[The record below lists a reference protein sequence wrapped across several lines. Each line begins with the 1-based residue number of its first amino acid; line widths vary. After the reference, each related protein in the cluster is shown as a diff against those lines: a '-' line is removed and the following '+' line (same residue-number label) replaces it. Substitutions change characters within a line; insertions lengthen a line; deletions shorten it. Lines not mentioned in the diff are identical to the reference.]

1 MSFYDD
7 LIRKTPDSVLKSIH
21 AADRNAVKRAL
32 NKEKLNED
40 DFVAL
45 LSPAADEFLE
55 AMAQNAHDSTLRHFG
70 KTVQL
75 FTPLYLSNFCVNGCV
90 YCGFNTINEIPRG
103 RLEYDQAE
111 HEAKAI
117 AATGLKHV
125 LLLTGE
131 SPKESSVDYISE
143 CVKRMRNYFESVS
156 VEIYPLDI
164 PDYSCLVTA
173 GCDGLTIFQEVYD
186 ETLYGEFHPRGP
198 KRNYRYRLDA
208 PERGCAAS
216 MRTVNIG
223 TLLGLGPWRSES
235 FFTGLHAAWLQKKYP
250 DVSMGLSLPRIRPH
264 SGSFQP
270 QHPVSDREL
279 IQIMLAMR
287 IFLPSA
293 SITIST
299 RETDWLR
306 DNMVGIGMTRMSAGV
321 STSVGG
327 RSVEE
332 KSSGQFDISDP
343 RSVDD
348 ICEMLTSKG
357 YQPVL
362 KDWMQ
367 L

>member
-1 MSFYDD
+1 MSFYDE
-7 LIRKTPDSVLKSIH
+7 LIRRTPESVLIRID
-21 AADRNAVKRAL
+21 AADRNAVMRAL
-32 NKEKLNED
+32 NKEKLTED

-45 LSPAADEFLE
+45 LSPVADEFLE
-55 AMAQNAHDSTLRHFG
+55 AMAQKAHDITLRYFG

-90 YCGFNTINEIPRG
+90 YCGFNTANEIPRG
-103 RLEYDQAE
+103 RLEFDEAE
-111 HEAKAI
+111 REAKAI
-117 AATGLKHV
+117 AKTGLKHV

-131 SPKESSVDYISE
+131 SSKESPVEYIAE
-143 CVKRMRNYFESVS
+143 CVKRMRKYFESVS
-156 VEIYPLDI
+156 VEIYPLEKS
-164 PDYSCLVTA
+164 DYHQLISA

-186 ETLYGEFHPRGP
+186 ETLYSRFHPRGP

-216 MRTVNIG
+216 MRTVSIG
-223 TLLGLGPWRSES
+223 ALLGLGPWRCES
-235 FFTGLHAAWLQKKYP
+235 FLTGLHAAWLQKHYP
-250 DVSMGLSLPRIRPH
+250 DVSIGLSLPRIRPH
-264 SGSFQP
+264 TGSFIP

-287 IFLPSA
+287 IFLPNV

-299 RETDWLR
+299 RERDWLR

-321 STSVGG
+321 STGVGG
-327 RSVEE
+327 RSAEE
-332 KSSGQFDISDP
+332 KTTGQFDISDP
-343 RSVDD
+343 RSVDEV
-348 ICEMLTSKG
+348 CEMLTVKG